1 MKNGNILIS
10 QFVSN
15 PVSANLIQYS
25 FDENKKELKEIS
37 QKNGIHNKYITTILE
52 LDNKQI
58 ITGGYDHL
66 IKIWE

>member
-37 QKNGIHNKYITTILE
+37 QKNGIHNNYITTILE